1 MNDQKYSVEILNLKK
16 RYGDLDAVHDLTLRV
31 KKGSIFA
38 FLGNNG
44 AGKTTTIK
52 MMTGQVRPTGGKVF
66 ILGQDIWEDR
76 KARKQVG
83 YVPDT
88 PLLHEGLTAREM
100 LWFVGGL
107 YGIPIETAKQRADQL
122 LVQMGLSERADDLI
136 RDFSLG
142 MKRKMAIAAALI
154 HKPEVLLLD
163 EVTNGLDPRASREVK
178 EQIKAIAREGCTVF
192 LTTHILDIVEELAE
206 TIAILHK
213 GQLKIQGTLEE
224 LRTAVGMPNATL
236 EQIFLSLTGEEGQGG
251 SQACLPS

>member
-1 MNDQKYSVEILNLKK
+1 MNDQKYSIELLNLKK
-16 RYGDLDAVHDLTLRV
+16 RYGDFEAVHDLTLHV

-52 MMTGQVRPTGGKVF
+52 MMTGQLRPTGGKVH

-107 YGIPIETAKQRADQL
+107 YGIPLETARQRADQL
-122 LVQMGLSERADDLI
+122 LGQMGLSERADDLI

-178 EQIKAIAREGCTVF
+178 ELIKEVAREGCTVF
-192 LTTHILDIVEELAE
+192 LTTHILDWRTPSRFCI
-206 TIAILHK
+206 K
-213 GQLKIQGTLEE
+213 G
-224 LRTAVGMPNATL
+224 N
-236 EQIFLSLTGEEGQGG
+236 
-251 SQACLPS
+251 

>member
-1 MNDQKYSVEILNLKK
+1 MNDQKYSIELLNLKK
-16 RYGDLDAVHDLTLRV
+16 RYGDFEAVHDLTLHV

-52 MMTGQVRPTGGKVF
+52 MMTGQLRPTGGKVH

-107 YGIPIETAKQRADQL
+107 YGIPLETARQRADQL
-122 LVQMGLSERADDLI
+122 LGQMGLSERADDLI

-178 EQIKAIAREGCTVF
+178 ELIKEVAREGCTVF
-192 LTTHILDIVEELAE
+192 LTTHILDIVEELAD

-224 LRTAVGMPNATL
+224 LRSVVEMPNATL

-251 SQACLPS
+251 SQACQTS

>member
-1 MNDQKYSVEILNLKK
+1 MNGQECAIEIVNLKK
-16 RYGDLDAVHDLTLRV
+16 RYGDLVAVQDLTLCV
-31 KKGSIFA
+31 KRGSIFA

-52 MMTGQVRPTGGKVF
+52 MMTGQVKPTGGKVL

-76 KARKQVG
+76 KARKHVG

-107 YGIPIETAKQRADQL
+107 YGLPIDSARQRADQL
-122 LVQMGLSERADDLI
+122 LAQMGLWERADDLI

-154 HKPEVLLLD
+154 HKPQVLLLD

-178 EQIKAIAREGCTVF
+178 EQIKTIAREGCTIF
-192 LTTHILDIVEELAE
+192 LTTHILDIVEELAD

-213 GQLKIQGTLEE
+213 GQLKIQATLEE
-224 LRTAVGMPNATL
+224 LRTTVGMPNANL
-236 EQIFLSLTGEEGQGG
+236 EQMFLALTSEEGEGG
-251 SQACLPS
+251 NQVCLLN